1 MNKTFIRPS
10 KPRVV
15 TRSNVSSVKKYN
27 VRRNLHA
34 VNNDLLTTSYFVGKT
49 ITLFTFFY
57 TSLNWLMYKNINQGN
72 NDQDQ
77 DQGDDKDTEM

>member
-15 TRSNVSSVKKYN
+15 TRSNVSSVQKYN

-57 TSLNWLMYKNINQGN
+57 TSLNWLMYKNINQDN

-77 DQGDDKDTEM
+77 GDNKDTEM